1 MKKEEHM
8 DLNRTLPD
16 LESCYKKLKG
26 TFSNLTDPELRSLL
40 TPDAIRFYKKGEII
54 YTEGARIKGC
64 YFVYQGIIK
73 IYQTGNEGKEQI
85 IIEEIPFM
93 MKKFENV

>member
-54 YTEGARIKGC
+54 YTEGARIKDC
-64 YFVYQGIIK
+64 YFVYQGY
-73 IYQTGNEGKEQI
+73 YQNLS
-85 IIEEIPFM
+85 
-93 MKKFENV
+93 NR